1 MNNIIQ
7 VAITTDWTWYV
18 STAISLLGF
27 LVVCI
32 QLHNMRKQQISERK
46 ILRIEH
52 SIKISRDFSEI
63 INDELGFIDGY
74 CAGLPG
80 YHDTIATVDESELK
94 YFDITEL
101 NSLIKKY
108 SNLKKYI
115 SSFSNDISKNL
126 SNIATIYIN
135 QNVLSQQEFE
145 NLMGAVHSNWSLSEK
160 EEDFL
165 KQDFSQLPPDKQKR
179 YIVLNQKSIAISYY
193 SAKLMTIYNEK
204 FYSLLN
210 KLEAFSMQIN
220 SNIVDEDL
228 IYRSL
233 HQLFIKVIKELYPYI
248 ANLNNSNNA
257 DKYYTHIIELYSKW
271 VKRYKEDCNKEKNKK
286 ICKTTES
293 SKI

>member
-80 YHDTIATVDESELK
+80 YHETLATVDESELEC
-94 YFDITEL
+94 FDKVEL
-101 NSLIKKY
+101 NSLIRKNC
-108 SNLKKYI
+108 NLEKYI
-115 SSFSNDISKNL
+115 TSFSKDISKNL

-145 NLMGAVHSNWSLSEK
+145 NLMAAVHSNWKLSEK
-160 EEDFL
+160 EEKFL
-165 KQDFSQLPPDKQKR
+165 EQDFSKLNDEEQKK
-179 YIVLNQKSIAISYY
+179 YFILNQKSIAISYY
-193 SAKLMTIYNEK
+193 SAKLMTIYSKK
-204 FYSLLN
+204 FYLLLN

-233 HQLFIKVIKELYPYI
+233 HQLLIKVIKELYLYI
-248 ANLNNSNNA
+248 ANINDSNNA
-257 DKYYTHIIELYSKW
+257 DKYYTHIIELYGKW
-271 VKRYKEDCNKEKNKK
+271 VKKYKADCEKEKSKN
-286 ICKTTES
+286 ICKTKKS
-293 SKI
+293 SIF